1 MIETWSLIVSQR
13 ASVSTYQDKKTEV
26 SKEEVILS
34 VNVQQGTV
42 KGEKEEEG
50 ERRMQEQKH
59 S

>member
-50 ERRMQEQKH
+50 ERRMQGQKH

>member
-1 MIETWSLIVSQR
+1 MIETWNLIVSQR

>member
-26 SKEEVILS
+26 SKEEVVLS

-50 ERRMQEQKH
+50 E
-59 S
+59 